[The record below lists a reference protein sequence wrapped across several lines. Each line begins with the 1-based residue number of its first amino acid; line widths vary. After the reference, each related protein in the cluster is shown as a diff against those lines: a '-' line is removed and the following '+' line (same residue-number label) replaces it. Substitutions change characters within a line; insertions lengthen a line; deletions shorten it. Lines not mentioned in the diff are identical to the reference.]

1 MGRMTKN
8 GMIKKAL
15 FCLLSAACTAN
26 GFGGVFTSSDGR
38 FTMDMPSGWTQIT
51 NPPKNAVLSLAK
63 DKARIDIKT
72 MSGCATETCLERQ
85 TAADLADVKS
95 KKMSVVGNAYTGEE
109 IKRIDFSTGEPFFY
123 ISFYTPKND
132 FSAGYFLVDG
142 APYSILAKDISYAQ
156 ADLLFSFISPLAS
169 AQAGPAEMQMD
180 VSSAR
185 AYDIAS
191 APQVQE
197 EILEAPAP
205 AAAQQNAPAKPAAAP
220 LAKKSFWARLK
231 RFKHTTLVTKNMP
244 PYIRSLGRGF
254 DALVALSV
262 LFGLLQ
268 AAALVIR
275 FFVRPHK
282 NEGPI
287 NPNSPFPIRFRRLYG
302 TPSLIFRAK
311 DNRGNVLVS
320 LSSRWDSLFMFT
332 GAVTVLAALLALAGT
347 GLLETLWRPAALS
360 AFAYNTIYSA
370 CSLAIPLGVLVFL
383 CGAVWSLLILRE
395 ITLFDKK
402 GKKAVIVLQ
411 KGFGLT
417 KERYE
422 VYFAAS
428 KDIRILER
436 KRFSYYRQWQITD
449 KERRALARICEARKA
464 AALLRKL
471 TGHLW
476 GMLRADY
483 VIEGRMD
490 SRGEI
495 RSAATAFDA
504 FVCNMDK
511 PQAVDARDLLVA
523 ALLINIRDRDKWYPW
538 FN

>member
-1 MGRMTKN
+1 MTKN

-15 FCLLSAACTAN
+15 FCLLGAACTVN

-38 FTMDMPSGWTQIT
+38 FTMDMPAGWTKIK
-51 NPPKNAVLSLAK
+51 NPPKNSVLSLTK

-72 MSGCATETCLERQ
+72 MSGCTTETCLERQ

-95 KKMSVVGNAYTGEE
+95 KKMNVVGNAYTGEE

-142 APYSILAKDISYAQ
+142 APYSILAKDVSYAQ
-156 ADLLFSFISPLAS
+156 ADLLFSFISPLVP

-180 VSSAR
+180 VSSSR
-185 AYDIAS
+185 AYDITS

-197 EILEAPAP
+197 EILDAPAP
-205 AAAQQNAPAKPAAAP
+205 AAEQLAPAKPAAAP
-220 LAKKSFWARLK
+220 AARTAKKALFTRLK
-231 RFKHTTLVTKNMP
+231 RFKHATLVTKNMP
-244 PYIRSLGRGF
+244 PYIRSLGCGF
-254 DALVALSV
+254 DILVALAV
-262 LFGLLQ
+262 LFALLQ
-268 AAALVIR
+268 AGALVIR
-275 FFVRPHK
+275 FFVRPRK
-282 NEGPI
+282 NEGPV

-311 DNRGNVLVS
+311 DNRGNVLIS

-332 GAVTVLAALLALAGT
+332 GAVIVLASLLVLAGT
-347 GLLETLWRPAALS
+347 GLMETCRVTALS

-370 CSLAIPLGVLVFL
+370 CSLLIPLGVLVFL

-449 KERRALARICEARKA
+449 KERRGLARIYEARKA

-504 FVCNMDK
+504 FTCNMDK